1 MRPSP
6 QSYTVRQVAG
16 FAKVSVRALHFYDEI
31 GLLRPAYTGANGYRY
46 YGSGELRRLQ
56 DILFYRE
63 FGFALDQIRRLLD
76 SPGFDRLATL
86 KSHRRQLRAQAGR
99 IEQLIQTIDQTIMS
113 EEGKT
118 AMNPKKMY
126 AGVSPKK
133 QAEYEKYLTDR
144 YGQCA
149 TKGIAESKQKTRG
162 WGPADFAREKAGND
176 QLNREFARLLED
188 GVAPGDPAAQAL
200 AARHHAMVCRF
211 WTPSPDAYVAMGR
224 MYGGHPDF
232 RRYYEAFHPKLVA
245 YLSEAIRVYAERELK
260 R

>member
-1 MRPSP
+1 MRPNP
-6 QSYTVRQVAG
+6 ESYTVRQVAG
-16 FAKVSVRALHFYDEI
+16 FAKISVRALHFYDEI

-46 YGSGELRRLQ
+46 YGSEELRRLQ

-63 FGFALDQIRRLLD
+63 FGFALDEIRRLLD
-76 SPGFDRLATL
+76 SPGFDRPATL
-86 KSHRRQLRAQAGR
+86 RSHRRQLKAQAGR

-113 EEGKT
+113 EEKKT

-144 YGQCA
+144 YGECA

-176 QLNREFARLLED
+176 ELNREFACLLEA
-188 GVAPGDPAAQAL
+188 GVPPEDPAVQAL
-200 AARHHAMVCRF
+200 AARHHKMVCRF
-211 WTPSPDAYVAMGR
+211 WTPTPKAYAAMGDL
-224 MYGGHPDF
+224 YGEHPDF
-232 RRYYEAFHPKLVA
+232 RTYYEGFHPKLVP
-245 YLSEAIRVYAERELK
+245 YLAKAIRLYAERELK
-260 R
+260 A